1 MSLFLGLLLVVATAW
16 TSPPLEPSFGS
27 AAHFDRGLASQQSG
41 EPVIRSEV
49 GLQTV
54 DVRVKDSHGNDV
66 LGLSAKDFTVRED
79 GKPQEIAFFD
89 AGSGPVTVAV
99 LVDSSSSVGSSAQVG
114 SAEEVAARF
123 MHLARPGDEIWA
135 MDFTEWTGPFERL
148 TPRQLLSPGQVTV
161 PPAGGVGSAI
171 YDAIATAVCNL
182 RGSKNPR
189 QAIIVITDGIDEH
202 SRISL
207 ERLIDVIRSQ
217 RAQLFLIGLPSRPE
231 FRIPEPAQPKVTL
244 VTGHDI
250 DNPDV
255 VFDRLAQEAGA
266 ETFIPKSENG
276 LQDALKAVS
285 NLLESEYTLAYY
297 LPKISHKL
305 RRIEVKVNRRRVRV
319 LPGLVVSSQD
329 SAELVHFVEG
339 TCAVSPNFH
348 PYPYESHVTEG
359 PSGMVYRDDFSDRS
373 SGWPQHPD
381 SHYVSA
387 GYELTTFERTVAD
400 STPRPNISALG
411 LTTGR
416 TTIYR
421 ENVVA
426 AYGPSW
432 RDFRVSATMRPVL
445 GHASNGQEQKFT
457 RQVRAAAGLVFRMN
471 QEGYYALL
479 LGGPPKDKNFS
490 LELVA
495 RQFQADSY
503 AESVVVPWTSIDR
516 ALPFEMT
523 LAVEDIGD
531 HITVFVDGKKV
542 GSARDDRFSEGYVGF
557 TVSAAARA
565 TFGNFVV
572 EQK

>member
-1 MSLFLGLLLVVATAW
+1 MSLFLGLLLVMATAW

-27 AAHFDRGLASQQSG
+27 AVHFDRRLAAPQSSR
-41 EPVIRSEV
+41 PVLRSEV
-49 GLQTV
+49 DLQTV
-54 DVRVKDSHGNDV
+54 NVQVRDKQGNNV
-66 LGLSAKDFTVRED
+66 PGLAANDFKVRED

-89 AGSGPVTVAV
+89 AGTGPVTVAV

-123 MHLARPGDEIWA
+123 MRLARPGDEIWA
-135 MDFTEWTGPFERL
+135 MDFTEWTGRFERL
-148 TPRQLLSPGQVTV
+148 TPRQLLSLGQVTV

-202 SRISL
+202 SRIGL
-207 ERLIDVIRSQ
+207 EQLIELIRSQ

-231 FRIPEPAQPKVTL
+231 FRIQEPAQPKVTL

-305 RRIEVKVNRRRVRV
+305 RRIEVKVDRRGAHV
-319 LPGLVVSSQD
+319 LPGLVESSQD

-457 RQVRAAAGLVFRMN
+457 RKVRAAAGLVFRMN